1 MTGNTKQTNKEVLL
15 SIENKNVVSSYF
27 GAMTFDQKAM
37 RARLPKEVFTAL
49 QETIRAGRE
58 ITEEIA
64 GVVAHGMKEWAMD
77 NGATHYTHWFQPMTG
92 STAEKHDAFLS
103 IDRDG
108 TPIERFSGEQLI
120 QGEPDASS
128 FPSGGM
134 RTTFEARGYTAW
146 DPSSPAFLM
155 KGGNCVTLCIP
166 TVFIS
171 YNGEALDA
179 KTPLLRSMNAVSK
192 ASLRLLETLGTKGVS
207 RVKTFAGVE
216 QEYFLIDKKFYSER
230 PDLIMCGRT
239 LLGALP
245 PKGQQLEDHY
255 FGAIPDRVLEFMQEV
270 EHELY
275 LLGIPAKTRHNEVA
289 PHQFEIAPLFEEA
302 NVATDHNLL
311 IMEVMRKIAEKKGF
325 ALLLLEKPFA
335 GINGSGKHN
344 NWSIGTDTGVNL
356 LDPGDTPEKNIQ
368 FLVFLVA
375 VLKGVYKR
383 ADVLRMSISSIG
395 NDHRLGANEAP
406 PAVVTVFLGDLLE
419 RVLDAIESGKID
431 LKTEKQVLNLGLSQ
445 VPVVNKDYTD
455 RNRTSPFA
463 FTGNKFEFRAVGS
476 SQAVSV
482 PNMVLNTLMAE
493 AVDEMA
499 DTIEAKVKAGKDR
512 DSAILETLR
521 EEITATKA
529 IRYPGDN
536 YSDALQQAAKE
547 RGLPNLK
554 NTPEAL
560 RVLES
565 KDVQSVFVKYGV
577 LSVEEIESRLNIRLE
592 RYVKGVDIEA
602 RTLQLMLK
610 TLVIPDVSEYQGD
623 IGSSFNNLLSAS
635 DEIGLSKAALKSQ
648 AGHYRTLAENLSLLI
663 DLTAELDEVVEK
675 LETLDGEFAKADY
688 CANTL
693 LPFMLKVREV
703 ADRLELMVD
712 RSRWQLPTYS
722 EMLFEH

>member
-1 MTGNTKQTNKEVLL
+1 MDSKVP
-15 SIENKNVVSSYF
+15 VSSYF

-37 RARLPKEVFTAL
+37 RSRLPKEVFQVL
-49 QETIRAGRE
+49 LGTIKAGKK
-58 ITEEIA
+58 ITDEIA
-64 GVVAHGMKEWAMD
+64 GVVAHGMKEWAMEH
-77 NGATHYTHWFQPMTG
+77 GATHYTHWFQPMTG

-155 KGGNCVTLCIP
+155 KGGKGLNLCIP

-171 YNGEALDA
+171 YHGEALDS
-179 KTPLLRSMNAVSK
+179 KTPLLRSMDAVSTS
-192 ASLRLLETLGTKGVS
+192 AIRLLEILGTTGVS
-207 RVKTFAGVE
+207 RVKTNAGCE

-230 PDLIMCGRT
+230 PDLVMCGRT

-255 FGAIPDRVLEFMQEV
+255 FGSIPDRVLEFMQDV

-289 PHQFEIAPLFEEA
+289 PHQFEIAPIFEEA
-302 NVATDHNLL
+302 NVAADHNLL
-311 IMEVMRKIAEKKGF
+311 TMEVMRRVADKKGF
-325 ALLLLEKPFA
+325 ALLLFEKPFA

-344 NWSIGTDTGVNL
+344 NWSIGTDTGINL
-356 LDPGDTPEKNIQ
+356 LDPGDTPTDNIQ

-383 ADVLRMSISSIG
+383 ADVLRMSIASIG

-406 PAVVTVFLGDLLE
+406 PAVVTVFLGELLE
-419 RVLDAIESGKID
+419 TVLDAIESGKVD

-445 VPVVNKDYTD
+445 VPVLNKDYTD

-476 SQAVSV
+476 SQSPSV

-493 AVDEMA
+493 AIDELA
-499 DTIEAKVKAGKDR
+499 DAIEAKTAAGKDR
-512 DSAILETLR
+512 DSAVLEAIR
-521 EEITATKA
+521 EGITATKA

-536 YSDALQQAAKE
+536 YSEALQQAAKD

-554 NTPEAL
+554 NTPQAL
-560 RVLES
+560 RTLE
-565 KDVQSVFVKYGV
+565 KADVRTMFVKYGV
-577 LSVEEIESRLNIRLE
+577 LSEQEIESRLNIRLE
-592 RYVKGVDIEA
+592 RYVKGIDIEA

-623 IGSSFNNLLSAS
+623 IGSSFNNLLAAA
-635 DEIGLSKAALKSQ
+635 EAIGLSDAAIASQ
-648 AGHYRTLAENLSLLI
+648 ANHLKNLAENLSQLI
-663 DLTAELDEVVEK
+663 DLTGELDEAVEK
-675 LETLDGEFAKADY
+675 LETIESEFGKADY
-688 CANTL
+688 CADEL
-693 LPFMLKVREV
+693 LPLMNSVREI
-703 ADRLELMVD
+703 ADSLELMVD

>member
-1 MTGNTKQTNKEVLL
+1 MQINKEVLL
-15 SIENKNVVSSYF
+15 SSDTKIAVSSYF

-37 RARLPKEVFTAL
+37 RARLPKEVFSAL
-49 QETIRAGRE
+49 QDTIRAGKKIPE
-58 ITEEIA
+58 DIA
-64 GVVAHGMKEWAMD
+64 GAVAHGMKEWAMD

-155 KGGNCVTLCIP
+155 KGGKDLTLCIP

-171 YNGEALDA
+171 YHGEALDA
-179 KTPLLRSMNAVSK
+179 KTPLLRSMDAVSK
-192 ASLRLLETLGTKGVS
+192 SAIRLLEILGLSGVS
-207 RVKTFAGVE
+207 RVKTFAGCE
-216 QEYFLIDKKFYSER
+216 QEYFLIDKKFFSER
-230 PDLIMCGRT
+230 PDLVMCGRT

-255 FGAIPDRVLEFMQEV
+255 FGSIPDRVLEFMQDV

-289 PHQFEIAPLFEEA
+289 PHQFEIAPIFEEA
-302 NVATDHNLL
+302 NIAVDHNLL
-311 IMEVMRKIAEKKGF
+311 VMEVMRKVAEKKGF
-325 ALLLLEKPFA
+325 ALLLAEKPFA

-344 NWSIGTDTGVNL
+344 NWSIGTDTGINL
-356 LDPGDTPEKNIQ
+356 LDPGDTPEKNLQ

-375 VLKGVYKR
+375 VLKGVHKR
-383 ADVLRMSISSIG
+383 ADLLRMSIASMG

-406 PAVVTVFLGDLLE
+406 PAVVTVFLGGLLE
-419 RVLDAIESGKID
+419 NVLDAIESGKVD
-431 LKTEKQVLNLGLSQ
+431 LKTEKQVLNLGLAQ

-476 SQAVSV
+476 SQAASV

-493 AVDEMA
+493 AVDDFA
-499 DTIEAKVKAGKDR
+499 DAILAKVKAGKKKDA
-512 DSAILETLR
+512 AILETLR
-521 EEITATKA
+521 EQITATKA

-536 YSDALQQAAKE
+536 YSDALQKYAKKN
-547 RGLPNLK
+547 GLPNLK
-554 NTPEAL
+554 NTPQAI
-560 RVLES
+560 RVLEK
-565 KDVQSVFVKYGV
+565 KDIQAMFVKYGV
-577 LSVEEIESRLNIRLE
+577 LSVEEIHSRLHIRLE
-592 RYVKGVDIEA
+592 RYVKGIDIEA

-623 IGSSFNNLLSAS
+623 IGNSFNNLLAAS
-635 DEIGLSKAALKSQ
+635 EAIGLSDKALKSQ
-648 AGHYRTLAENLSLLI
+648 AGHLKALAENLSSLI
-663 DLTAELDEVVEK
+663 DLTGKLDKVVDK
-675 LETLDGEFAKADY
+675 LETLDTEFAKADY
-688 CANTL
+688 CADVL
-693 LPFMLKVREV
+693 LPFMVSVREV

>member
-1 MTGNTKQTNKEVLL
+1 MEVVLNNE
-15 SIENKNVVSSYF
+15 SKIPVSTYF
-27 GAMTFDQKAM
+27 GSMTFDHKAM
-37 RARLPKEVFTAL
+37 RSKLPKEEFVAL
-49 QETIRAGRE
+49 QDTIKAGKK
-58 ITEEIA
+58 ITPEIA
-64 GVVAHGMKEWAMD
+64 GVVAHGMKEWAMEK
-77 NGATHYTHWFQPMTG
+77 GATHYTHWFQPMTG

-134 RTTFEARGYTAW
+134 RSTFEARGYTAW

-155 KGGNCVTLCIP
+155 KGGKDLTLCIP

-171 YNGEALDA
+171 YHGEALDA
-179 KTPLLRSMNAVSK
+179 KTPLLRSMEAVSK
-192 ASLRLLETLGTKGVS
+192 SAIRLLEVLGVAGVS
-207 RVKTFAGVE
+207 RVKTFAGCE

-230 PDLIMCGRT
+230 PDLVMCGRT

-255 FGAIPDRVLEFMQEV
+255 FGSIPDRVLEFMQDV

-289 PHQFEIAPLFEEA
+289 PHQFEIAPIFEEA
-302 NVATDHNLL
+302 NIAVDHNLL
-311 IMEVMRKIAEKKGF
+311 VMEVMRKVADKRGF
-325 ALLLLEKPFA
+325 ALLLAEKPFA

-344 NWSIGTDTGVNL
+344 NWSIGTDTGINL
-356 LDPGDTPEKNIQ
+356 LDPGDTPEKNIH

-375 VLKGVYKR
+375 VLRAVHKR
-383 ADVLRMSISSIG
+383 SDVLRMSIASMG

-419 RVLDAIESGKID
+419 RVLDAIESGKVD
-431 LKTEKQVLNLGLSQ
+431 LKTEKQVLNLGLAQ
-445 VPVVNKDYTD
+445 VPEVNKDYTD

-476 SQAVSV
+476 SQAASV
-482 PNMVLNTLMAE
+482 PNMVLNTIMAE
-493 AVDEMA
+493 AVDAIA
-499 DTIEAKVKAGKDR
+499 DAILAKIQAGKER

-521 EEITATKA
+521 EQITATKP
-529 IRYPGDN
+529 IRYQGDN
-536 YSDALQQAAKE
+536 YSEALQQYAKDQ
-547 RGLPNLK
+547 GLPNLK
-554 NTPEAL
+554 NTPQSL
-560 RVLES
+560 RVLL
-565 KDVQSVFVKYGV
+565 KQDVRDLFIKYGV
-577 LSVEEIESRLNIRLE
+577 LTGEETNSRLHIRLE
-592 RYVKGVDIEA
+592 RYVKGIDIEA

-610 TLVIPDVSEYQGD
+610 TFVIPDVTEYQGGV
-623 IGSSFNNLLSAS
+623 GSSFNNLLAAA
-635 DEIGLSKAALKSQ
+635 DAIGLSENVIKSQ
-648 AGHYRTLAENLSLLI
+648 GENLKMLAENLSTLI
-663 DLTAELDEVVEK
+663 ELSGKLDEAIEK
-675 LETLDGEFAKADY
+675 IETLPTEFEKADY
-688 CANTL
+688 CADTL
-693 LPFMLKVREV
+693 LPFMLEIRGV
-703 ADRLELMVD
+703 ADRLEQVVD

>member
-1 MTGNTKQTNKEVLL
+1 
-15 SIENKNVVSSYF
+15 
-27 GAMTFDQKAM
+27 MTFDQKAM
-37 RARLPKEVFTAL
+37 RARLPKEVFTEL
-49 QETIRAGRE
+49 QGTIKAGKKISE
-58 ITEEIA
+58 DIA
-64 GVVAHGMKEWAMD
+64 GAVAHGMKEWAMEH
-77 NGATHYTHWFQPMTG
+77 GATHYTHWFQPMTG

-155 KGGNCVTLCIP
+155 KGGKDLTLCIP

-171 YNGEALDA
+171 YHGEALDA
-179 KTPLLRSMNAVSK
+179 KTPLLRSMDAVSK
-192 ASLRLLETLGTKGVS
+192 SSIRLLELLGVKGVS
-207 RVKTFAGVE
+207 RVKTFAGCE

-255 FGAIPDRVLEFMQEV
+255 FGSIPDRVLEFMQDV

-289 PHQFEIAPLFEEA
+289 PHQFEIAPIFEEA
-302 NVATDHNLL
+302 NIAVDHNLL
-311 IMEVMRKIAEKKGF
+311 VMEVMRKIADKKGF
-325 ALLLLEKPFA
+325 ALLLFEKPFA

-344 NWSIGTDTGVNL
+344 NWSIGTDTGINL
-356 LDPGDTPEKNIQ
+356 LDPGDTPEKSVH

-383 ADVLRMSISSIG
+383 ADVLRMSIASIG

-406 PAVVTVFLGDLLE
+406 PAVVTVFLGELLE
-419 RVLDAIESGKID
+419 RVLDAIESGKVD
-431 LKTEKQVLNLGLSQ
+431 LKTEKQVLNLNLAQ
-445 VPVVNKDYTD
+445 VPLVNKDYTD

-476 SQAVSV
+476 SQAASV

-493 AVDEMA
+493 AVDDMS
-499 DTIEAKVKAGKDR
+499 DSIQAKIKSGMDK

-521 EEITATKA
+521 EEITATKP
-529 IRYPGDN
+529 IRYQGDN
-536 YSDALQQAAKE
+536 YSDALQQAAKD

-554 NTPEAL
+554 NTPQAL
-560 RVLES
+560 RVLLK
-565 KDVQSVFVKYGV
+565 KDIQDLFVKYGV
-577 LSVEEIESRLNIRLE
+577 LSEQEIHSRLHIRLE
-592 RYVKGVDIEA
+592 RYVKGIDIEA

-623 IGSSFNNLLSAS
+623 IGSSFNNLHAAAES
-635 DEIGLSKAALKSQ
+635 IGLSDKALNSQGNNLKL
-648 AGHYRTLAENLSLLI
+648 LAENLSTLI
-663 DLTAELDEVVEK
+663 DLTVELDEAVEK
-675 LETLDGEFAKADY
+675 LEMLETEFDKADY
-688 CANTL
+688 CADEL
-693 LPFMLKVREV
+693 LPLMVTVREV
-703 ADRLELMVD
+703 SDRLELMVD

>member
-1 MTGNTKQTNKEVLL
+1 MDSKVP
-15 SIENKNVVSSYF
+15 VSSYF

-37 RARLPKEVFTAL
+37 RARLPKDEFKAL
-49 QETIRAGRE
+49 QDTIRAGKK
-58 ITEEIA
+58 ITGEIA
-64 GVVAHGMKEWAMD
+64 GVVAHGMKEWAMEQ
-77 NGATHYTHWFQPMTG
+77 GATHYTHWFQPMTG

-155 KGGNCVTLCIP
+155 KGGSGLTLCIP

-171 YNGEALDA
+171 YHGEALDS
-179 KTPLLRSMNAVSK
+179 KTPLLRSMDAVSNS
-192 ASLRLLETLGTKGVS
+192 AIRLLELLGSTGVS
-207 RVKTFAGVE
+207 RVKTFAGCE

-255 FGAIPDRVLEFMQEV
+255 FGSIPDRVLDFMQEV

-289 PHQFEIAPLFEEA
+289 PHQFEIAPIFEEA
-302 NVATDHNLL
+302 NIAVDHNLL
-311 IMEVMRKIAEKKGF
+311 VMEVMRKVADKKGF
-325 ALLLLEKPFA
+325 ALLLTEKPFA

-344 NWSIGTDTGVNL
+344 NWSIGTDTGINL
-356 LDPGDTPEKNIQ
+356 LDPGDTPTENIN
-368 FLVFLVA
+368 FLVFLIA
-375 VLKGVYKR
+375 VLKGVHKR
-383 ADVLRMSISSIG
+383 ADVLRMSIASTG

-406 PAVVTVFLGDLLE
+406 PAVVTVFLGEQLE
-419 RVLDAIESGKID
+419 TVLDAIESGKVD

-445 VPVVNKDYTD
+445 VPLLNKDYTD

-476 SQAVSV
+476 SQAASV

-493 AVDEMA
+493 ALDELTDA
-499 DTIEAKVKAGKDR
+499 IEAKIAAGKDR
-512 DSAILETLR
+512 DSAVLEAIR
-521 EEITATKA
+521 EGITATKD

-536 YSDALQQAAKE
+536 YREALQQAARV

-554 NTPEAL
+554 NTPQAL
-560 RVLES
+560 RTLE
-565 KDVQSVFVKYGV
+565 KADVRAMFVKYGV
-577 LSVEEIESRLNIRLE
+577 LTEQEIESRLNIRLE
-592 RYVKGVDIEA
+592 RYVKGIDIEA

-623 IGSSFNNLLSAS
+623 IGSSFNNLLAAA
-635 DEIGLSKAALKSQ
+635 EAIGLSEGALASQ
-648 AGHYRTLAENLSLLI
+648 ANHLKNLAENLSSLI
-663 DLTAELDEVVEK
+663 DLTAELDEAVEK
-675 LETLDGEFAKADY
+675 IETVESEFGKAEY
-688 CANTL
+688 CADEL
-693 LPFMLKVREV
+693 LPLMNEVRAV
-703 ADRLELMVD
+703 SDRLELMVD

>member
-1 MTGNTKQTNKEVLL
+1 MNNESK
-15 SIENKNVVSSYF
+15 IPVSTYF
-27 GAMTFDQKAM
+27 GSMTFDHKAM
-37 RARLPKEVFTAL
+37 RSKLPKEEFVAL
-49 QETIRAGRE
+49 QDTIKAGKK
-58 ITEEIA
+58 ITPEIA
-64 GVVAHGMKEWAMD
+64 GVVAHGMKEWAMEK
-77 NGATHYTHWFQPMTG
+77 GATHYTHWFQPMTG

-134 RTTFEARGYTAW
+134 RSTFEARGYTAW

-155 KGGNCVTLCIP
+155 KGGKDLTLCIP

-171 YNGEALDA
+171 YHGEALDA
-179 KTPLLRSMNAVSK
+179 KTPLLRSMEAVSK
-192 ASLRLLETLGTKGVS
+192 SAIRLLEVLGVAGVS
-207 RVKTFAGVE
+207 RVKTFAGCE

-230 PDLIMCGRT
+230 PDLVMCGRT

-255 FGAIPDRVLEFMQEV
+255 FGSIPDRVLEFMQDV

-289 PHQFEIAPLFEEA
+289 PHQFEIAPIFEEA
-302 NVATDHNLL
+302 NIAVDHNLL
-311 IMEVMRKIAEKKGF
+311 VMEVMRKVADKRGF
-325 ALLLLEKPFA
+325 ALLLAEKPFA

-344 NWSIGTDTGVNL
+344 NWSIGTDTGINL
-356 LDPGDTPEKNIQ
+356 LDPGDTPEKNIH

-375 VLKGVYKR
+375 VLRAVHKR
-383 ADVLRMSISSIG
+383 SDVLRMSIASMG

-419 RVLDAIESGKID
+419 RVLDAIESGKVD
-431 LKTEKQVLNLGLSQ
+431 LKTEKQVLNLGLAQ
-445 VPVVNKDYTD
+445 VPEVNKDYTD

-476 SQAVSV
+476 SQAASV
-482 PNMVLNTLMAE
+482 PNMVLNTIMAE
-493 AVDEMA
+493 AVDAIA
-499 DTIEAKVKAGKDR
+499 DAILAKIQAGKER

-521 EEITATKA
+521 EQITATKP
-529 IRYPGDN
+529 IRYQGDN
-536 YSDALQQAAKE
+536 YSEALQQYAKDQ
-547 RGLPNLK
+547 GLPNLK
-554 NTPEAL
+554 NTPQSL
-560 RVLES
+560 RVLL
-565 KDVQSVFVKYGV
+565 KQDVRDLFIKYGV
-577 LSVEEIESRLNIRLE
+577 LTGEETNSRLHIRLE
-592 RYVKGVDIEA
+592 RYVKGIDIEA

-610 TLVIPDVSEYQGD
+610 TFVIPDVTEYQGGV
-623 IGSSFNNLLSAS
+623 GSSFNNLLAAA
-635 DEIGLSKAALKSQ
+635 DAIGLSENVIKSQ
-648 AGHYRTLAENLSLLI
+648 GENLKMLAENLSTLI
-663 DLTAELDEVVEK
+663 ELSGKLDEAIEK
-675 LETLDGEFAKADY
+675 IETLPTEFEKADY
-688 CANTL
+688 CADTL
-693 LPFMLKVREV
+693 LPFMLEIRGV
-703 ADRLELMVD
+703 ADRLEQVVD

>member
-1 MTGNTKQTNKEVLL
+1 MQNNKEDHL
-15 SIENKNVVSSYF
+15 SIESKHAVSSYF
-27 GAMTFDQKAM
+27 GAMTFDHKAM
-37 RARLPKEVFTAL
+37 RARLPKEVFQSL
-49 QETIRAGRE
+49 QETIKAGRE

-108 TPIERFSGEQLI
+108 TAIERFSGEQLI

-155 KGGNCVTLCIP
+155 KGGSGLTLCIP

-192 ASLRLLETLGTKGVS
+192 SAVRLLEVLGVTGVK
-207 RVKTFAGVE
+207 RVKTFAGIE
-216 QEYFLIDKKFYSER
+216 QEYFLVDKKYSAER
-230 PDLIMCGRT
+230 PDLVMCGRT

-289 PHQFEIAPLFEEA
+289 PHQFEIAPVFEEA
-302 NVATDHNLL
+302 NISVDHNLL
-311 IMEVMRKIAEKKGF
+311 VMEVMRKVADKKGF
-325 ALLLLEKPFA
+325 ALLMMEKPFA

-344 NWSIGTDTGVNL
+344 NWSIGTDTGINL
-356 LDPGDTPEKNIQ
+356 LDPGDTPEENIQ
-368 FLVFLVA
+368 FLVFLVS

-383 ADVLRMSISSIG
+383 ADVLRMSIASIG

-406 PAVVTVFLGDLLE
+406 PAVVTAFLGELLE

-476 SQAVSV
+476 SQAASV

-493 AVDEMA
+493 ALDDMA
-499 DTIEAKVKAGKDR
+499 DAMLAKISAGKDR
-512 DSAILETLR
+512 DTAILETLR
-521 EEITATKA
+521 EEITATKN
-529 IRYPGDN
+529 IRYQGDN
-536 YSDALQQAAKE
+536 YSDALQKAAEE

-554 NTPEAL
+554 NTPQAL
-560 RVLES
+560 RTLES
-565 KDVQSVFVKYGV
+565 KDVQAMFIKYGV
-577 LSVEEIESRLNIRLE
+577 LSHEEIDSRLNIRLE

-623 IGSSFNNLLSAS
+623 ISSSYNNLASAAA
-635 DEIGLSKAALKSQ
+635 EIGLADKALKSQ
-648 AGHYRTLAENLSLLI
+648 AKHLKTLAENLSLLI
-663 DLTAELDEVVEK
+663 DLTEELDGVAEK

-688 CANTL
+688 CADVL
-693 LPFMLKVREV
+693 LPFMVKVREV

>member
-1 MTGNTKQTNKEVLL
+1 MKMDSKVP
-15 SIENKNVVSSYF
+15 VSGYF

-37 RARLPKEVFTAL
+37 RARLPKDEFKAL
-49 QETIRAGRE
+49 QDTIRAGKK
-58 ITEEIA
+58 ITGEIA
-64 GVVAHGMKEWAMD
+64 GVVAHGMKEWAMEQ
-77 NGATHYTHWFQPMTG
+77 GATHYTHWFQPMTG

-155 KGGNCVTLCIP
+155 KGGSGLTLCIP

-171 YNGEALDA
+171 YHGEALDS
-179 KTPLLRSMNAVSK
+179 KTPLLRSMDAVSNS
-192 ASLRLLETLGTKGVS
+192 AIRLLELLGSTGVS
-207 RVKTFAGVE
+207 RVKTFAGCE

-255 FGAIPDRVLEFMQEV
+255 FGSIPDRVLDFMQEV

-289 PHQFEIAPLFEEA
+289 PHQFEIAPIFEEA
-302 NVATDHNLL
+302 NIAVDHNLL
-311 IMEVMRKIAEKKGF
+311 VMEVMRKVADKKGF
-325 ALLLLEKPFA
+325 ALLLTEKPFA

-344 NWSIGTDTGVNL
+344 NWSIGTDTGINL
-356 LDPGDTPEKNIQ
+356 LDPGDTPTENIN
-368 FLVFLVA
+368 FLVFLIA
-375 VLKGVYKR
+375 VLKGVHKR
-383 ADVLRMSISSIG
+383 ADVLRMSIASTG

-406 PAVVTVFLGDLLE
+406 PAVVTVFLGEQLE
-419 RVLDAIESGKID
+419 TVLDAIESGKVD

-445 VPVVNKDYTD
+445 VPLLNKDYTD

-476 SQAVSV
+476 SQAASV

-493 AVDEMA
+493 ALDELTDA
-499 DTIEAKVKAGKDR
+499 IEAKIAAGKDR
-512 DSAILETLR
+512 DSAVLEAIR
-521 EEITATKA
+521 EGITATKD

-536 YSDALQQAAKE
+536 YSEALQEAARV

-554 NTPEAL
+554 NTPQAL
-560 RVLES
+560 RTLE
-565 KDVQSVFVKYGV
+565 KADVRAMFVKYGV
-577 LSVEEIESRLNIRLE
+577 LTEQEIESRLNIRLE
-592 RYVKGVDIEA
+592 RYVKGIDIEA

-623 IGSSFNNLLSAS
+623 IGSSFNNLLAAA
-635 DEIGLSKAALKSQ
+635 EAIGLSDGALASQ
-648 AGHYRTLAENLSLLI
+648 ANHLKNLAENLSSLI
-663 DLTAELDEVVEK
+663 DLTAELDEAVDM
-675 LETLDGEFAKADY
+675 LETIESEFGKADY
-688 CANTL
+688 CADEL
-693 LPFMLKVREV
+693 LPLMNTVRAV

>member
-1 MTGNTKQTNKEVLL
+1 MSSESK
-15 SIENKNVVSSYF
+15 IPVSTYF

-49 QETIRAGRE
+49 QGTIKAGKK

-64 GVVAHGMKEWAMD
+64 GVVAHGMKEWAMEK
-77 NGATHYTHWFQPMTG
+77 GATHYTHWFQPMTG

-155 KGGNCVTLCIP
+155 KGGKDLTLCIP

-179 KTPLLRSMNAVSK
+179 KTPLLRSMDAVSK
-192 ASLRLLETLGTKGVS
+192 SSIRLLETLGVSGVS
-207 RVKTFAGVE
+207 RVKTFAGCE
-216 QEYFLIDKKFYSER
+216 QEYFLIDRKYYTER
-230 PDLIMCGRT
+230 PDLVMCGRT

-255 FGAIPDRVLEFMQEV
+255 FGSIPDRVLEFMQDV

-289 PHQFEIAPLFEEA
+289 PHQFEIAPIFEEA
-302 NVATDHNLL
+302 NIAVDHNLL
-311 IMEVMRKIAEKKGF
+311 VMEVMKKIAEKKGF
-325 ALLLLEKPFA
+325 ALLLAEKPFA

-344 NWSIGTDTGVNL
+344 NWSIGTDTGINL

-375 VLKGVYKR
+375 VLGGIYKR
-383 ADVLRMSISSIG
+383 ADILRMSIASMG

-406 PAVVTVFLGDLLE
+406 PAVVTVFLGELLE
-419 RVLDAIESGKID
+419 RVLDAIESGKVD
-431 LKTEKQVLNLGLSQ
+431 LKTEKQVLNLGLAQ
-445 VPVVNKDYTD
+445 VPEVNKDYTD

-476 SQAVSV
+476 SQAASV

-493 AVDEMA
+493 SVDQMA
-499 DTIEAKVKAGKDR
+499 DAILAKIKAGKER

-521 EEITATKA
+521 EQITATKA
-529 IRYPGDN
+529 IRYQGDN
-536 YSDALQQAAKE
+536 YSEALQQYAKDN
-547 RGLPNLK
+547 GLPNLK
-554 NTPEAL
+554 NTPQSL
-560 RVLES
+560 RVLLK
-565 KDVQSVFVKYGV
+565 KDVQDVFIKYGV
-577 LSVEEIESRLNIRLE
+577 LTAEETNSRLHIRLE
-592 RYVKGVDIEA
+592 RYVKGIDIEA

-610 TLVIPDVSEYQGD
+610 TFVIPDVSEYQGD
-623 IGSSFNNLLSAS
+623 IGSSFNNLLAAA
-635 DEIGLSKAALKSQ
+635 EAIGLSDKAIKSQ
-648 AGHYRTLAENLSLLI
+648 ADHLKKLAENLSTLI
-663 DLTAELDEVVEK
+663 DLTGEFDEAVEK
-675 LETLDGEFAKADY
+675 LETLDSEFDKADY
-688 CANTL
+688 CADVL
-693 LPFMLKVREV
+693 LPFMVKVREV
-703 ADRLELMVD
+703 SDRLELMVD

>member
-1 MTGNTKQTNKEVLL
+1 MSSDSK
-15 SIENKNVVSSYF
+15 IPVSTYF

-49 QETIRAGRE
+49 QGTIKAGKK

-64 GVVAHGMKEWAMD
+64 GVVAHGMKEWAMEK
-77 NGATHYTHWFQPMTG
+77 GATHYTHWFQPMTG

-155 KGGNCVTLCIP
+155 KGGKDLTLCIP

-179 KTPLLRSMNAVSK
+179 KTPLLRSMDAVSK
-192 ASLRLLETLGTKGVS
+192 SSIRLLEALGVSGVS
-207 RVKTFAGVE
+207 RVKTFAGCE
-216 QEYFLIDKKFYSER
+216 QEYFLIDKKFYTER
-230 PDLIMCGRT
+230 PDLVMCGRT

-255 FGAIPDRVLEFMQEV
+255 FGSIPDRVLEFMQDV

-289 PHQFEIAPLFEEA
+289 PHQFEIAPIFEEA
-302 NVATDHNLL
+302 NIAVDHNLL
-311 IMEVMRKIAEKKGF
+311 VMEVMRKIADKKGF
-325 ALLLLEKPFA
+325 ALLLAEKPFA

-383 ADVLRMSISSIG
+383 ADVLRMSIASMG

-406 PAVVTVFLGDLLE
+406 PAVVTVFLGELLE
-419 RVLDAIESGKID
+419 RVLDAIESGKVD
-431 LKTEKQVLNLGLSQ
+431 LKTEKQVLNLGLAQ
-445 VPVVNKDYTD
+445 VPEVNKDYTD

-476 SQAVSV
+476 SQAASV

-493 AVDEMA
+493 AVDGIA
-499 DTIEAKVKAGKDR
+499 DSILAKIKAGKDR

-521 EEITATKA
+521 EQITATKA
-529 IRYPGDN
+529 IRYQGDN
-536 YSDALQQAAKE
+536 YSEALQQYAKDND
-547 RGLPNLK
+547 LPNLK
-554 NTPEAL
+554 NTPQSL
-560 RVLES
+560 RVLL
-565 KDVQSVFVKYGV
+565 KQDVRDLFIKYGV
-577 LSVEEIESRLNIRLE
+577 LTGEETNSRLHIRLE
-592 RYVKGVDIEA
+592 RYVKGIDIEA

-610 TLVIPDVSEYQGD
+610 TFVIPDVSEYQGD
-623 IGSSFNNLLSAS
+623 IGSSFNNLLAAA
-635 DEIGLSKAALKSQ
+635 EAIGLSDKAIKSQ
-648 AGHYRTLAENLSLLI
+648 ADHLKKLAENLSTLI
-663 DLTAELDEVVEK
+663 DLTGEFDEAVEK
-675 LETLDGEFAKADY
+675 LETLDSEFDKADY
-688 CANTL
+688 CADVL
-693 LPFMLKVREV
+693 LPFMVKVREV
-703 ADRLELMVD
+703 SDRLELMVD

>member
-1 MTGNTKQTNKEVLL
+1 MQTNKEVHL
-15 SIENKNVVSSYF
+15 SSESKVPVSAYYGSL
-27 GAMTFDQKAM
+27 TFDHKAM
-37 RARLPKEVFTAL
+37 RARLPKEVFAAL
-49 QETIRAGRE
+49 QDTIKAGKKIPE
-58 ITEEIA
+58 SIA
-64 GVVAHGMKEWAMD
+64 GVVAHGMKEWAMEK
-77 NGATHYTHWFQPMTG
+77 GATHYTHWFQPMTG

-155 KGGNCVTLCIP
+155 KGGNNLTLCIP

-171 YNGEALDA
+171 YHGEALDS
-179 KTPLLRSMNAVSK
+179 KTPLLRSMDAVSK
-192 ASLRLLETLGTKGVS
+192 SAIRLLEILGTKGVT
-207 RVKTFAGVE
+207 RVKTFAGCE
-216 QEYFLIDKKFYSER
+216 QEYFLIDKKFYTQR
-230 PDLIMCGRT
+230 PDLVMTGRT

-255 FGAIPDRVLEFMQEV
+255 FGSIPDRVLEYMQEV
-270 EHELY
+270 EQELY

-289 PHQFEIAPLFEEA
+289 PHQFEIAPIFEEA
-302 NVATDHNLL
+302 NIAADHNLL
-311 IMEVMRKIAEKKGF
+311 TMEVMRKVADKKGF
-325 ALLLLEKPFA
+325 ALLMFEKPFA

-344 NWSIGTDTGVNL
+344 NWSIGTNTGINL
-356 LDPGDTPEKNIQ
+356 LDPGDTPAENIQ

-383 ADVLRMSISSIG
+383 SDVLRMSIASIG

-406 PAVVTVFLGDLLE
+406 PAVVTVFLGELLE
-419 RVLDAIESGKID
+419 NVLDAIESGKTD
-431 LKTEKQVLNLGLSQ
+431 LKTEKQFLDLGLSQ
-445 VPVVNKDYTD
+445 VPSLNKDYTD

-476 SQAVSV
+476 SQSPSV

-493 AVDEMA
+493 AIDEVA
-499 DTIEAKVKAGKDR
+499 DAIEAKIAAGKDR
-512 DSAILETLR
+512 ASSILEAIR
-521 EEITATKA
+521 EGITATRA

-536 YSDALQQAAKE
+536 YSEALQQAARD
-547 RGLPNLK
+547 RGLPNMK
-554 NTPEAL
+554 NTPQAL
-560 RVLES
+560 RTLE
-565 KDVQSVFVKYGV
+565 KADVRAMFVKYGV
-577 LSVEEIESRLNIRLE
+577 LSEEEIHSRLHIRLE
-592 RYVKGVDIEA
+592 RYIKGIDIEA

-610 TLVIPDVSEYQGD
+610 TIVIPDVSEYQGD
-623 IGSSFNNLLSAS
+623 IGSSFNNLLAAA
-635 DEIGLSKAALKSQ
+635 EAIGLSDAAIGSQ
-648 AGHYRTLAENLSLLI
+648 AKYLKDLAEGLSELI
-663 DLTAELDEVVEK
+663 DLTAELDELVEK
-675 LETLDGEFAKADY
+675 IESFGTEFQKADF
-688 CANTL
+688 CVETL
-693 LPFMLKVREV
+693 LPHMGKVREV
-703 ADRLELMVD
+703 ADKLELLVD

>member
-1 MTGNTKQTNKEVLL
+1 MDSKVP
-15 SIENKNVVSSYF
+15 VSGYF

-37 RARLPKEVFTAL
+37 RARLPKDEFKAL
-49 QETIRAGRE
+49 QDTIRAGKK
-58 ITEEIA
+58 ITGEIA
-64 GVVAHGMKEWAMD
+64 GVVAHGMKEWAMEH
-77 NGATHYTHWFQPMTG
+77 GATHYTHWFQPMTG

-155 KGGNCVTLCIP
+155 KGGSGLTLCIP

-171 YNGEALDA
+171 YHGEALDS
-179 KTPLLRSMNAVSK
+179 KTPLLRSMDAVSNS
-192 ASLRLLETLGTKGVS
+192 AIRLLDLLGSTGVS
-207 RVKTFAGVE
+207 RVKTFAGCE

-255 FGAIPDRVLEFMQEV
+255 FGSIPDRVLDFMQEV

-289 PHQFEIAPLFEEA
+289 PHQFEIAPIFEEA
-302 NVATDHNLL
+302 NIAVDHNLL
-311 IMEVMRKIAEKKGF
+311 VMEVMRKVADKKGF
-325 ALLLLEKPFA
+325 ALLLTEKPFA

-344 NWSIGTDTGVNL
+344 NWSIGTNTGINL
-356 LDPGDTPEKNIQ
+356 LDPGDTPTENIN
-368 FLVFLVA
+368 FLVFLIA
-375 VLKGVYKR
+375 VLKGVHKR
-383 ADVLRMSISSIG
+383 ADVLRMSIASTG

-406 PAVVTVFLGDLLE
+406 PAVVTVFLGEQLE
-419 RVLDAIESGKID
+419 TVLDAIESGKVD

-445 VPVVNKDYTD
+445 VPLLNKDYTD

-476 SQAVSV
+476 SQAASV

-493 AVDEMA
+493 ALDELTDA
-499 DTIEAKVKAGKDR
+499 IEAKIAAGKDR
-512 DSAILETLR
+512 DSAVLEAIR
-521 EEITATKA
+521 EGITATKD

-536 YSDALQQAAKE
+536 YSEALQEAARV

-554 NTPEAL
+554 NTPQAL
-560 RVLES
+560 RTLE
-565 KDVQSVFVKYGV
+565 KADVKGMFVKYGV
-577 LSVEEIESRLNIRLE
+577 LTEQEIESRLNIRLE
-592 RYVKGVDIEA
+592 RYVKGIDIEA

-623 IGSSFNNLLSAS
+623 IGSSFNNLLAAA
-635 DEIGLSKAALKSQ
+635 EAIGLSEGAVASQ
-648 AGHYRTLAENLSLLI
+648 ANHLKNLAENLSLLI
-663 DLTAELDEVVEK
+663 DLTAELDEAVEK
-675 LETLDGEFAKADY
+675 IETIESEFGKADY
-688 CANTL
+688 CADEL
-693 LPFMLKVREV
+693 LPLMSEVRAV

>member
-1 MTGNTKQTNKEVLL
+1 MDSKVP
-15 SIENKNVVSSYF
+15 VSGYF

-37 RARLPKEVFTAL
+37 RARLPKDEFKAL
-49 QETIRAGRE
+49 QDTIRAGKK
-58 ITEEIA
+58 ITGEIA
-64 GVVAHGMKEWAMD
+64 GVVAHGMKEWAMEH
-77 NGATHYTHWFQPMTG
+77 GATHYTHWFQPMTG

-155 KGGNCVTLCIP
+155 KGGSGLTLCIP

-171 YNGEALDA
+171 YHGEALDS
-179 KTPLLRSMNAVSK
+179 KTPLLRSMDAVSNS
-192 ASLRLLETLGTKGVS
+192 AIRLLDLLGSTGVS
-207 RVKTFAGVE
+207 RVKTFAGCE

-255 FGAIPDRVLEFMQEV
+255 FGSIPDRVLDFMQEV

-289 PHQFEIAPLFEEA
+289 PHQFEIAPIFEEA
-302 NVATDHNLL
+302 NIAVDHNLL
-311 IMEVMRKIAEKKGF
+311 VMEVMRKVADKKGF
-325 ALLLLEKPFA
+325 ALLLTEKPFA

-344 NWSIGTDTGVNL
+344 NWSIGTNTGINL
-356 LDPGDTPEKNIQ
+356 LDPGDTPTENIN
-368 FLVFLVA
+368 FLVFLIA
-375 VLKGVYKR
+375 VLKGVHKR
-383 ADVLRMSISSIG
+383 ADVLRMSIASTG

-406 PAVVTVFLGDLLE
+406 PAVVTVFLGEQLE
-419 RVLDAIESGKID
+419 TVLDAIESGKVD

-445 VPVVNKDYTD
+445 VPLLNKDYTD

-476 SQAVSV
+476 SQAASV

-493 AVDEMA
+493 ALDELTDA
-499 DTIEAKVKAGKDR
+499 IEAKIAAGKDR
-512 DSAILETLR
+512 DSAVLEAIR
-521 EEITATKA
+521 EGITATKD

-536 YSDALQQAAKE
+536 YSEALQEAAKV

-554 NTPEAL
+554 NTPQAL
-560 RVLES
+560 RTLE
-565 KDVQSVFVKYGV
+565 KADIKAMFVKYGV
-577 LSVEEIESRLNIRLE
+577 LTEQEIESRLNIRLE
-592 RYVKGVDIEA
+592 RYVKGIDIEA

-623 IGSSFNNLLSAS
+623 IGSSFNNLLAAA
-635 DEIGLSKAALKSQ
+635 EAIGLSEGAVASQ
-648 AGHYRTLAENLSLLI
+648 ANHLKNLAENLSLLI
-663 DLTAELDEVVEK
+663 DLTAELDEAVEK
-675 LETLDGEFAKADY
+675 IETIESEFGKADY
-688 CANTL
+688 CADEL
-693 LPFMLKVREV
+693 LPLMSEVRAV

>member
-1 MTGNTKQTNKEVLL
+1 
-15 SIENKNVVSSYF
+15 
-27 GAMTFDQKAM
+27 MTFDQKAM

-49 QETIRAGRE
+49 QGTIKAGKK

-64 GVVAHGMKEWAMD
+64 GVVAHGMKEWAMEK
-77 NGATHYTHWFQPMTG
+77 GATHYTHWFQPMTG

-155 KGGNCVTLCIP
+155 KGGKDLTLCIP

-179 KTPLLRSMNAVSK
+179 KTPLLRSMDAVSK
-192 ASLRLLETLGTKGVS
+192 SSIRLLETLGVSGVS
-207 RVKTFAGVE
+207 RVKTFAGCE
-216 QEYFLIDKKFYSER
+216 QEYFLIDRKYYTER
-230 PDLIMCGRT
+230 PDLVMCGRT

-255 FGAIPDRVLEFMQEV
+255 FGSIPDRVLEFMQDV

-289 PHQFEIAPLFEEA
+289 PHQFEIAPIFEEA
-302 NVATDHNLL
+302 NIAVDHNLL
-311 IMEVMRKIAEKKGF
+311 VMEVMRKIAEKKGF
-325 ALLLLEKPFA
+325 ALLLAEKPFA

-344 NWSIGTDTGVNL
+344 NWSIGTDTGINL

-375 VLKGVYKR
+375 VLGGIYKR
-383 ADVLRMSISSIG
+383 ADVLRMSIASMG

-406 PAVVTVFLGDLLE
+406 PAVVTVFLGELLE
-419 RVLDAIESGKID
+419 RVLDAIESGKVD
-431 LKTEKQVLNLGLSQ
+431 LKTQKQVLNLGLAQ
-445 VPVVNKDYTD
+445 VPEVNKDYTD

-476 SQAVSV
+476 SQAASV

-493 AVDEMA
+493 SVDQMA
-499 DTIEAKVKAGKDR
+499 DAILAKIKAGKER
-512 DSAILETLR
+512 DTAILETLR
-521 EEITATKA
+521 EQITATKA
-529 IRYPGDN
+529 IRYQGDN
-536 YSDALQQAAKE
+536 YSEALQQYA
-547 RGLPNLK
+547 RDNGLPNLK
-554 NTPEAL
+554 NTPQSL
-560 RVLES
+560 RVLLK
-565 KDVQSVFVKYGV
+565 KDIQDLFIKYGV
-577 LSVEEIESRLNIRLE
+577 LTAEETNSRLHIRLE
-592 RYVKGVDIEA
+592 RYVKGIDIEA

-610 TLVIPDVSEYQGD
+610 TFVIPDVSEYQGD
-623 IGSSFNNLLSAS
+623 IGSSFNNLLAAA
-635 DEIGLSKAALKSQ
+635 EAIGLSDKAIKSQ
-648 AGHYRTLAENLSLLI
+648 ADHLKKLAENLSTLI
-663 DLTAELDEVVEK
+663 DLTGEFDEVVEK
-675 LETLDGEFAKADY
+675 LETLDSEFDKADY
-688 CANTL
+688 CADVL
-693 LPFMLKVREV
+693 LPFMVKVREV
-703 ADRLELMVD
+703 SDRLELMVD

>member
-1 MTGNTKQTNKEVLL
+1 MQINKEVRLK
-15 SIENKNVVSSYF
+15 SDSKIPVSTYF
-27 GAMTFDQKAM
+27 GSLTFDHKAM
-37 RARLPKEVFTAL
+37 RAKLPKEEFAAL
-49 QETIRAGRE
+49 QDTIKAGKK
-58 ITEEIA
+58 ISSEIA
-64 GVVAHGMKEWAMD
+64 GVVAHGMKEWAMEQ
-77 NGATHYTHWFQPMTG
+77 GATHYTHWFQPMTG

-155 KGGNCVTLCIP
+155 KGGKDLTLCIP

-171 YNGEALDA
+171 YHGEALDA
-179 KTPLLRSMNAVSK
+179 KTPLLRSMEAVSK
-192 ASLRLLETLGTKGVS
+192 SAIRLLEILGVTGVT
-207 RVKTFAGVE
+207 RVKTFAGCE
-216 QEYFLIDKKFYSER
+216 QEYFLIDKKFYTDR
-230 PDLIMCGRT
+230 PDLVMCGRT

-255 FGAIPDRVLEFMQEV
+255 FGSIPDRVLEFMQDV

-275 LLGIPAKTRHNEVA
+275 LLGIPAN
-289 PHQFEIAPLFEEA
+289 IA
-302 NVATDHNLL
+302 VDHNLL
-311 IMEVMRKIAEKKGF
+311 VMEVMKKIADKKDF
-325 ALLLLEKPFA
+325 ALLLAEKPFA

-344 NWSIGTDTGVNL
+344 NWSIGTNTGINL
-356 LDPGDTPEKNIQ
+356 LDPGDTPEKNVQ

-375 VLKGVYKR
+375 VLKGVHKR
-383 ADVLRMSISSIG
+383 ADVLRMSIASMG

-406 PAVVTVFLGDLLE
+406 PAVVTVFLGELLE
-419 RVLDAIESGKID
+419 RVLDAIESGKVD

-476 SQAVSV
+476 SQAASV

-493 AVDEMA
+493 ALDEISDA
-499 DTIEAKVKAGKDR
+499 IQSKLKSGKEKE
-512 DSAILETLR
+512 SAILETLR
-521 EEITATKA
+521 EQITATKA

-536 YSDALQQAAKE
+536 YAEALQKAASE

-554 NTPEAL
+554 NTPQAL
-560 RVLES
+560 RTLLK
-565 KDVQSVFVKYGV
+565 KDVQDVFVKYGV
-577 LSVEEIESRLNIRLE
+577 LTVPEIDSRLHIRLE
-592 RYVKGVDIEA
+592 RYVKGIDIEA

-610 TLVIPDVSEYQGD
+610 TFVIPDVSEYQGD
-623 IGSSFNNLLSAS
+623 LGNSFNNLLSAA
-635 DEIGLSKAALKSQ
+635 DAIGLSDKALKSQ
-648 AGHYRTLAENLSLLI
+648 ADNFKLVAENLSTLI
-663 DLTAELDEVVEK
+663 DLSAELDEAIEK
-675 LETLDGEFAKADY
+675 IESFSTEFEKADY
-688 CANTL
+688 CADEL
-693 LPFMLKVREV
+693 LPFMSEVREV
-703 ADRLELMVD
+703 ADSLERVVD

-722 EMLFEH
+722 EMLFQH

>member
-1 MTGNTKQTNKEVLL
+1 MQINKEVRLK
-15 SIENKNVVSSYF
+15 SDSKIPVSTYF
-27 GAMTFDQKAM
+27 GSLTFDHKAM
-37 RARLPKEVFTAL
+37 RAKLPKEEFAAL
-49 QETIRAGRE
+49 QDTIKAGKK
-58 ITEEIA
+58 ISSEIA
-64 GVVAHGMKEWAMD
+64 GVVAHGMKEWAMEQ
-77 NGATHYTHWFQPMTG
+77 GATHYTHWFQPMTG

-155 KGGNCVTLCIP
+155 KGGKDLTLCIP

-171 YNGEALDA
+171 YHGEALDA
-179 KTPLLRSMNAVSK
+179 KTPLLRSMEAVSK
-192 ASLRLLETLGTKGVS
+192 SAIRLLEILGVTGVT
-207 RVKTFAGVE
+207 RVKTFAGCE
-216 QEYFLIDKKFYSER
+216 QEYFLIDKKFYTDR
-230 PDLIMCGRT
+230 PDLVMCGRT

-255 FGAIPDRVLEFMQEV
+255 FGSIPDRVLEYMQEV

-289 PHQFEIAPLFEEA
+289 PHQFEIAPIFEEA
-302 NVATDHNLL
+302 NIAVDHNLL
-311 IMEVMRKIAEKKGF
+311 VMEVMRKIADKKGF
-325 ALLLLEKPFA
+325 ALLLAEKPFA

-344 NWSIGTDTGVNL
+344 NWSIGTNTGINL
-356 LDPGDTPEKNIQ
+356 LDPGDTPEKNVQ

-383 ADVLRMSISSIG
+383 ADVLRMSIASMG

-406 PAVVTVFLGDLLE
+406 PAVVTVFLGELLE
-419 RVLDAIESGKID
+419 RVLDAIESGKVD

-476 SQAVSV
+476 SQAASV

-493 AVDEMA
+493 ALDEITDA
-499 DTIEAKVKAGKDR
+499 IVTKLKAGKEKE
-512 DSAILETLR
+512 SAILETLR
-521 EEITATKA
+521 EQITATKP
-529 IRYPGDN
+529 IRYQGDN
-536 YSDALQQAAKE
+536 YAEALQTAAKE

-554 NTPEAL
+554 NTPQAL
-560 RVLES
+560 RTLLK
-565 KDVQSVFVKYGV
+565 KDVQDVFVKYGV
-577 LSVEEIESRLNIRLE
+577 LSVQEIDARLHIRLE
-592 RYVKGVDIEA
+592 RYVKGIDIEA

-610 TLVIPDVSEYQGD
+610 TFVIPDVSEYQGD
-623 IGSSFNNLLSAS
+623 LGNSFNNLLSAA
-635 DEIGLSKAALKSQ
+635 DAIGLSDKALKSQ
-648 AGHYRTLAENLSLLI
+648 ADNLKLVAENLSALI
-663 DLTAELDEVVEK
+663 DLTAELDEAVEK
-675 LETLDGEFAKADY
+675 IETLKTEFEKADY
-688 CANTL
+688 CADTL
-693 LPFMLKVREV
+693 LPFMSTVREV
-703 ADRLELMVD
+703 ADKLEQVVD